1 MTLILVGHFKDFKF
15 SSGYFILCW
24 FVKISSAYSGIG
36 LKFLLQLPKSFER
49 DTLSLVLI
57 HLLKRNLSFLFLH
70 QLLKLGVIF
79 LVEPPL
85 EQLMQS
91 HLHPVNN
98 NQRKHWLLCLLKV
111 QKSSQLLWCR
121 RKLQS

>member
-15 SSGYFILCW
+15 SSGYSILYW
-24 FVKISSAYSGIG
+24 FVKINSAYSGIG

-49 DTLSLVLI
+49 DTLSLVPI
-57 HLLKRNLSFLFLH
+57 RLLKRNLSFLFLY
-70 QLLKLGVIF
+70 QLLKLIVKF
-79 LVEPPL
+79 VVELSL

-91 HLHPVNN
+91 QLHLVNN
-98 NQRKHWLLCLLKV
+98 NQRKRWLLCLLKV
-111 QKSSQLLWCR
+111 QRSSQLLWCR